1 VGREGEWN
9 TETEHS
15 AAGKG
20 DLVAQAVAP
29 GDAVQGAVPA
39 RTARTGRWNSALDF
53 LRTYPYLLPA
63 IIFFLGWQ
71 LLPIYDAL
79 RISFTDD
86 KFLDQAAPNWIGLQN
101 YRDVLHDPLFWEGIK
116 RAFIFTVIFVPGVIL
131 IPMAA
136 AVCIDRV
143 RSDKLSTA
151 YRVILLIPA
160 MIPAPLIFIL
170 WLWMYNLYV
179 GPINYVLVDV
189 LGIFNLRNQ
198 PQWISNPQLVF
209 PSIAFMEWW
218 WGLGYHTIFFL
229 AGLATIPRDLFDAAR
244 VDGASEWRMFW
255 GVTFWRLLPI
265 VLVLAVIRF
274 GSAMAVIEEYLI
286 MGGFDKTRS
295 TYTWTVYMYD
305 TAFGGGMQFR
315 GYAAAIGWV
324 GAFFMLIVVAIMFYL
339 FRSRD

>member
-1 VGREGEWN
+1 MQSRAPCRPGPR
-9 TETEHS
+9 
-15 AAGKG
+15 ARAG
-20 DLVAQAVAP
+20 
-29 GDAVQGAVPA
+29 
-39 RTARTGRWNSALDF
+39 WNSALDV

-71 LLPIYDAL
+71 ILPIYDAL
-79 RISFTDD
+79 RLSFTDD
-86 KFLDQAAPNWIGLQN
+86 RFLDQAAPNWIGLQN
-101 YRDVLHDPLFWEGIK
+101 YRDVLRDPLFWEGIK
-116 RAFIFTVIFVPGVIL
+116 RAFIFTLIFVPGMIF

-136 AVCIDRV
+136 AVCLDRV
-143 RSDKLSTA
+143 RSNKLSTV
-151 YRVILLIPA
+151 YRVILLIPCDDPGA
-160 MIPAPLIFIL
+160 VDLRALALDVQQLRRSDQLRSRRCPRHLRPADPA
-170 WLWMYNLYV
+170 
-179 GPINYVLVDV
+179 
-189 LGIFNLRNQ
+189 
-198 PQWISNPQLVF
+198 QWISNPQLVF
-209 PSIAFMEWW
+209 FSIAFMEWW
-218 WGLGYHTIFFL
+218 WGLGYHTMFFL

-265 VLVLAVIRF
+265 ILVLAVIRF

-286 MGGFDKTRS
+286 MGGFDRTRS

>member
-1 VGREGEWN
+1 
-9 TETEHS
+9 
-15 AAGKG
+15 
-20 DLVAQAVAP
+20 VAQAAAP
-29 GDAVQGAVPA
+29 PEAVHGAVA
-39 RTARTGRWNSALDF
+39 AKTTRTGRWNTALDV

-63 IIFFLGWQ
+63 ILFFLGWQ
-71 LLPIYDAL
+71 ILPIYDAL

-101 YRDVLHDPLFWEGIK
+101 YRDVLRDPLFWEGIK
-116 RAFIFTVIFVPGVIL
+116 RAFIFTIIFVPGVIF

-136 AVCIDRV
+136 AVCLDRV
-143 RSDKLSTA
+143 KSNKLSTV
-151 YRVILLIPA
+151 YRIILLIPA
-160 MIPAPLIFIL
+160 MIPAPLIFVL
-170 WLWMYNLYV
+170 WLWMYNNYV
-179 GPINYVLVDV
+179 GPINYVLADV
-189 LGIFNLRNQ
+189 LGIFDLRSQ
-198 PQWISNPQLVF
+198 PQWINNPQLVF
-209 PSIAFMEWW
+209 FSIAFMEWW
-218 WGLGYHTIFFL
+218 WGLGYHTVFFL

-255 GVTFWRLLPI
+255 GVTIWRLLPI

-286 MGGFDKTRS
+286 MGGFDRSRS
-295 TYTWTVYMYD
+295 TYTWTVYMYE

>member
-1 VGREGEWN
+1 
-9 TETEHS
+9 
-15 AAGKG
+15 
-20 DLVAQAVAP
+20 VAQAAAP
-29 GDAVQGAVPA
+29 PEAVHGAVA
-39 RTARTGRWNSALDF
+39 AKTTRTGRWNTALDV

-63 IIFFLGWQ
+63 ILFFLGWQ
-71 LLPIYDAL
+71 ILPIYDAL

-101 YRDVLHDPLFWEGIK
+101 YRDVLRDPLFWEGIK
-116 RAFIFTVIFVPGVIL
+116 RAFIFTIIFVPGVIF

-136 AVCIDRV
+136 AVCLDRV
-143 RSDKLSTA
+143 KSNKLSTF
-151 YRVILLIPA
+151 YRIILLIPA
-160 MIPAPLIFIL
+160 MIPAPLIFVL
-170 WLWMYNLYV
+170 WLWMYNNYV
-179 GPINYVLVDV
+179 GPINYVLADV
-189 LGIFNLRNQ
+189 LGIFDLRSQ
-198 PQWISNPQLVF
+198 PQWINNPQLVF
-209 PSIAFMEWW
+209 FSIAFMEWW
-218 WGLGYHTIFFL
+218 WGLGYHTVFFL

-255 GVTFWRLLPI
+255 GVTIWRLLPI

-286 MGGFDKTRS
+286 MGGFDRSRS
-295 TYTWTVYMYD
+295 TYTWTVYMYE

>member
-1 VGREGEWN
+1 M
-9 TETEHS
+9 
-15 AAGKG
+15 
-20 DLVAQAVAP
+20 AQAVAP
-29 GDAVQGAVPA
+29 RDAVHAAVPVK
-39 RTARTGRWNSALDF
+39 TARAGRWSATVDL
-53 LRTYPYLLPA
+53 LRSYPYLLPA

-79 RISFTDD
+79 QISFTDD
-86 KFLDQAAPNWIGLQN
+86 KFLDQSAANWIGLQN
-101 YRDVLHDPLFWEGIK
+101 YRDVLRDPVFWDGIK
-116 RAFIFTVIFVPGVIL
+116 RAFTFTIIFVPGMIF

-136 AVCIDRV
+136 AVCLDRV
-143 RSDKLSTA
+143 RSNKLSTV
-151 YRVILLIPA
+151 YRVILLIPS

-170 WLWMYNLYV
+170 WLWMYNNYI
-179 GPINYVLVDV
+179 GPINYLLVDV
-189 LGIFNLRNQ
+189 LGMFNLRTQ
-198 PQWISNPQLVF
+198 PQWIADQRLVYF
-209 PSIAFMEWW
+209 SIAGMEWW
-218 WGLGYHTIFFL
+218 WGLGYHTVFFL

-244 VDGASEWRMFW
+244 VDGAGEWRMFW

-286 MGGFDKTRS
+286 MGGFDKTRA

-315 GYAAAIGWV
+315 GYAAAIGWI

-339 FRSRD
+339 LRSRD

>member
-1 VGREGEWN
+1 VAWRSPRDERER
-9 TETEHS
+9 
-15 AAGKG
+15 
-20 DLVAQAVAP
+20 VAQAAAPREAVHGSVA
-29 GDAVQGAVPA
+29 AK
-39 RTARTGRWNSALDF
+39 TARAGRWNTALDV

-63 IIFFLGWQ
+63 ILFFLGWQ
-71 LLPIYDAL
+71 ILPIYDAL
-79 RISFTDD
+79 SISFTDD
-86 KFLDQAAPNWIGLQN
+86 KFLDQADPNWIGLQN
-101 YRDVLHDPLFWEGIK
+101 YRDVLRDPLFWEGIK
-116 RAFIFTVIFVPGVIL
+116 RAFIFTIIFVPGVIF

-136 AVCIDRV
+136 AVCLDRV
-143 RSDKLSTA
+143 RSNKLSTV
-151 YRVILLIPA
+151 YRVVLLLPA
-160 MIPAPLIFIL
+160 MIPAPLIFVL
-170 WLWMYNLYV
+170 WLWMYNNYV
-179 GPINYVLVDV
+179 GPINYVLTDV
-189 LGIFNLRNQ
+189 LGIFDLRSQ
-198 PQWISNPQLVF
+198 PQWINNPQLVF
-209 PSIAFMEWW
+209 FSIAFMEWW
-218 WGLGYHTIFFL
+218 WGLGYHTVFFL

-255 GVTFWRLLPI
+255 GVTIWRLLPI

-286 MGGFDKTRS
+286 MGGFDRTRS